1 MQLKEL
7 SSRSAVSSASIKFY
21 LREGLLSPGSTG
33 ASARADY
40 TQEHLR
46 RLELIKVLR
55 RVVGLG
61 LEQIRTIT
69 DGIGDPAL
77 DDVELMGR
85 VQALVLG
92 LAQEQVPDHPLT
104 AALVGSG
111 RWADAP
117 SRARNSLNLLLHR
130 MDELGVPA
138 DGKVLE
144 AYADAADQVA
154 ALDLAG
160 VERTG
165 SRDELAMAV
174 AVGTHL
180 YSELL
185 LKTLAVAQ
193 ASRAMRRPRDGSP

>member
-21 LREGLLSPGSTG
+21 LREGLLPPGSTA
-33 ASARADY
+33 ASPRADY
-40 TQEHLR
+40 TQAHLR

-55 RVVGLG
+55 QVVGLG
-61 LEQIRTIT
+61 LEKIRSIT
-69 DGIGDPAL
+69 DGIDDPGL
-77 DDVELMGR
+77 GDVELMGR
-85 VQALVLG
+85 VQAMVLG
-92 LAQEQVPDHPLT
+92 LAEEQVPDHPLL
-104 AALVGSG
+104 AALIGSG
-111 RWADAP
+111 RWLDAP

-138 DGKVLE
+138 DGTVLA

-154 ALDLAG
+154 ALDIG
-160 VERTG
+160 SVERSG
-165 SRDELAMAV
+165 SRDELAMTV
-174 AVGTHL
+174 AVGTQL

-193 ASRAMRRPRDGSP
+193 ASRAMRGHA